1 MALNCTFDEGHA
13 KDNALGLIV
22 LKTDETLEV
31 ESRSVF
37 AAADIACFHA
47 RIPNHPLVTNETLA
61 EMERDLPNT
70 ASLLP
75 PGIHYGAIGYAC
87 TSGATVIGQE
97 NIAAG
102 IHAHHPDASVT
113 DPITAVMAGL
123 RALNARK
130 IGVLTPYLPEVTQG
144 MRALLE
150 REGFEIAALGSFEQI
165 EDRQI
170 ARISEQSTYEA
181 VVSLSKTAACDA
193 FFASCTNLSCF
204 GIIKAAEAATG
215 KPMISSN
222 QALSWHMLTLAGVAT
237 RGMGPGRLFDV

>member
-1 MALNCTFDEGHA
+1 MALNCTFDHGHA

-22 LKTDETLEV
+22 LKTDETLEA

-61 EMERDLPNT
+61 QMERDLPDT

-75 PGIHYGAIGYAC
+75 ADIHYGAIGYAC
-87 TSGATVIGQE
+87 TSGATVIGPK

-102 IHAHHPDASVT
+102 IHTHHPGVNVT

-123 RALNARK
+123 RALDARK

-144 MRALLE
+144 MQNLLE
-150 REGFEIAALGSFEQI
+150 SEGFEVATLGSFEQI
-165 EDRQI
+165 EDRKI
-170 ARISEQSTYEA
+170 ARITERSTYEA
-181 VVSLSKTAACDA
+181 IVSLSETATCDA
-193 FFASCTNLSCF
+193 FFASCTNLRCF

-222 QALSWHMLTLAGVAT
+222 QALSWHMLRLAGVAT
-237 RGMGPGRLFDV
+237 QGMGPGRLFAL